1 MSRGGMLD
9 GCTVL
14 DMSTLFA
21 APLAATLLADHGADV
36 IKIEHPRGDD
46 LRHWGPRK
54 DGHALWWK
62 VVNRNKRNLAI
73 DLHHPAGQEVV
84 RRLAGTADVLISNFR
99 PGRLDAW
106 GLGWSVL
113 HELNPRLIL
122 AEVTGFGQRGPYS
135 GLPGFGTLAES
146 MSGFAAVSGE
156 QDGPPLL
163 PPFGLADG
171 IAGVTTAFAVA
182 GALWARERSGV
193 GVRIDT
199 ALYEPLMW
207 IVGSHLVEYDQLGIV
222 QERMGNK
229 VPQIVP
235 RNAYRT
241 SDNQWVALS
250 GAAQAVTA
258 RLFAI
263 VGRPD
268 MVEDSRFATNAARLR
283 HRDEIDS
290 ILGKWIGERTQ
301 QEVVTALRQGDVA
314 IAPIYDATHILAD
327 SHFRDRGSIVQ
338 VADDDLGMLQMQGVF
353 PVVDGRPGSVRWSGN
368 SHIGADTTSILSG
381 LGYSDAEIQAMHGQG
396 AVAGSRPPASQEGEG
411 RDDADR

>member
-1 MSRGGMLD
+1 MSASGLLD

-21 APLAATLLADHGADV
+21 APFAATLLADHGADV
-36 IKIEHPRGDD
+36 TKIEHPRGDD

-54 DGHALWWK
+54 EGHALWWK
-62 VVNRNKRNLAI
+62 VVNRNKRNIAI
-73 DLHHPAGQEVV
+73 DLHHASGQEVV
-84 RRLAGTADVLISNFR
+84 RRLASTADVLISNFR
-99 PGRLDAW
+99 PGRLEAW
-106 GLGWSVL
+106 GLGWSTL

-135 GLPGFGTLAES
+135 DLPGFGTLAES

-156 QDGPPLL
+156 EAGPPLL

-171 IAGVTTAFAVA
+171 LAGISTAYAIAA
-182 GALWARERSGV
+182 ALWARELSGV

-235 RNAYRT
+235 RNTYRT
-241 SDNQWVALS
+241 SDNKWVALS
-250 GAAQAVTA
+250 GAAQTVTA
-258 RLFAI
+258 RLFTV

-268 MVEDSRFATNAARLR
+268 MVNDPRYATNASRLL
-283 HRDEIDS
+283 HREEIDGV
-290 ILGKWIGERTQ
+290 LGKWIGERTQ
-301 QEVVTALRQGDVA
+301 TEVVQKLRQADVA
-314 IAPIYDATHILAD
+314 IAPIYDASDIVSD
-327 SHFRDRGSIVQ
+327 PHFRDRGSVVE
-338 VADDDLGMLQMQGVF
+338 VADRDLGNVRMQGVF
-353 PVVDGRPGSVRWSGN
+353 PAVEDRPGSIRHSGF
-368 SHIGADTTSILSG
+368 SQIGAHTISVLSE
-381 LGYSDAEIQAMHGQG
+381 LGYGIDEIRDLESAGVVLADLPPERG
-396 AVAGSRPPASQEGEG
+396 AGDGPHR
-411 RDDADR
+411 